1 LNAEGGYYTKMFI
14 PQNITYLLSM
24 FDSKIEE
31 LEAEIALHEKN
42 KDVVYAD
49 QARKK
54 QKLFKDMKVKFE
66 TLAVKGEE

>member
-1 LNAEGGYYTKMFI
+1 
-14 PQNITYLLSM
+14 M

-31 LEAEIALHEKN
+31 LDAEIALHEKN
-42 KDVVYAD
+42 KDAVYAD

-66 TLAVKGEE
+66 TLVVKDEE